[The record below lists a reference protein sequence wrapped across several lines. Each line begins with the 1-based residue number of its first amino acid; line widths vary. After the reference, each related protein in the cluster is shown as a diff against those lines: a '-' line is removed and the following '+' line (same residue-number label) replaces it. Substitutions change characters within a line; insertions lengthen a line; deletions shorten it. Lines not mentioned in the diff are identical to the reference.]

1 MCPLGRAQ
9 PARRTHRRVL
19 PRSVEIA
26 GLTRGAHGG
35 NRVRATRFGRHP
47 YLFGSLCVP
56 FALFA
61 FFARHARH
69 VVLAWAALV
78 LDCLVF
84 GTWAAWLVLLNSLKI
99 STTFEP
105 LSPGGLLSFIPV
117 GAALLIGSMTFQ
129 ASRLTRAT
137 WHLKRT
143 ERLRAQRSG

>member
-1 MCPLGRAQ
+1 
-9 PARRTHRRVL
+9 
-19 PRSVEIA
+19 
-26 GLTRGAHGG
+26 
-35 NRVRATRFGRHP
+35 
-47 YLFGSLCVP
+47 VP